1 MGAFIFSS
9 GACHY
14 RASGLLAAMAP
25 KAMKGMKSMK
35 AAGKVL
41 SKGGLAEAIATE
53 TEMKKK
59 EVTMV
64 LDSLAAVATK
74 QVKAAGK
81 VTIPGLAMIKTRTK
95 PATKA
100 GKREIFGKV
109 VVVKA
114 KPAKTIVKAYCV
126 AALKK
131 SI

>member
-1 MGAFIFSS
+1 MAS
-9 GACHY
+9 GCFAC
-14 RASGLLAAMAP
+14 AAGLLATMAP
-25 KAMKGMKSMK
+25 KAMKAMK
-35 AAGKVL
+35 AMKGAATAL

-53 TEMKKK
+53 TELKKK
-59 EVTMV
+59 DCMRV
-64 LDSLAAVATK
+64 LDSLASVATK
-74 QVKAAGK
+74 QVKSVGK
-81 VTIPGLAMIKTRTK
+81 VTIPGLCMVKTRTK

-100 GKREIFGKV
+100 GKREMFGKV